1 MNKCL
6 NNKYLLTNLATY
18 LPIKTLF
25 SLSLTNEFVYK
36 TLDPEENGDI
46 DFMFLENVIL
56 TFFQYDSDKNFQ
68 NKKNLLSNFLTSSF
82 NWKSFLKEIKN
93 SFKAYKNE
101 KIKNK
106 VLDCFKIHMYL
117 PDLRKENN
125 HLEFESSSIHQIFNY
140 DILFRSTCNSNFY
153 GKHISLEYMT
163 KKIGE
168 EKIEEQKKEESG
180 ENQDNKEKK
189 ENRGDENDKEK
200 EKNKKKEEG
209 GVKILRE
216 GLYFEDKLKDFKHT
230 FDKFVNN
237 INYKVIIDN
246 VVKYNYEYLNYEYKT
261 NYNIYTDETD
271 EIIVLL
277 LWITHSFMLYCEF
290 VYNYINDFRE
300 NTNEKFILIEF
311 IQKHNE
317 IINCA
322 LLLNSNF
329 GNINII
335 VNQYKKYTSIF
346 EAINNKPNL
355 SLTTTNS
362 DDSNST
368 ADKSSLDEN
377 TSNTFSENFTLYRYF
392 LEMIKKNIYDKLFS
406 TITKEKDKDK
416 KDQKEKILIKKF
428 NILIKN
434 LCKDIFENF
443 EEKYKSKCKNMDL
456 NDYEDM
462 NMICDDEE
470 DYMSLDEDLLEK
482 EREPTEK
489 EALENIMNLAVDHTI
504 DEENANGIN
513 HTELRVTEDYENI
526 ENILFKEFNDSL
538 IHYMNENKP
547 NAYLFEIIETMTKFN
562 DNERNLV
569 RNSESLT
576 LINRT
581 KKRLMEKLFKTLF
594 KKVLD
599 NFTLSYVSHI
609 KIENNSKRIVLTST
623 ELQNCGKYE
632 CDLKDLPSKKR
643 MKVVENVEEE
653 IKNLKT
659 LLLGKYIKGYLDEKE
674 NNETE
679 QLINDYIGEDRI
691 ENVLLVKKMI
701 WFYHKEMEMYE
712 NKNEKVVKI
721 LKKGLHI
728 EKIFDNI
735 DSISGKNIVAEC

>member
-6 NNKYLLTNLATY
+6 KSKYLLTNLATY
-18 LPIKTLF
+18 LPIKTLI
-25 SLSLTNEFVYK
+25 SLSHTNEFINK
-36 TLDPEENGDI
+36 SLDPEKNAEIN
-46 DFMFLENVIL
+46 FMFLEDVTL
-56 TFFQYDSDKNFQ
+56 TFFQYHSDKNFQ
-68 NKKNLLSNFLTSSF
+68 NKKNLLSNFLTFSF

-93 SFKAYKNE
+93 SFKAYTNE

-117 PDLRKENN
+117 PDLRKENK
-125 HLEFESSSIHQIFNY
+125 HLEFESSSIHQTFMY
-140 DILFRSTCNSNFY
+140 DLLFRSTCNSNFY

-163 KKIGE
+163 KKIDE
-168 EKIEEQKKEESG
+168 EKKEEQKNQESG
-180 ENQDNKEKK
+180 ENQDNKEKN
-189 ENRGDENDKEK
+189 ENEGKKNDKEK
-200 EKNKKKEEG
+200 EKNKEKEEG

-230 FDKFVNN
+230 FAQFVNN
-237 INYKVIIDN
+237 LNYKDIIDN
-246 VVKYNYEYLNYEYKT
+246 VVKYNYEYLNYEYKN
-261 NYNIYTDETD
+261 NYNIYTD

-277 LWITHSFMLYCEF
+277 LWITHCFMLNCQF

-335 VNQYKKYTSIF
+335 INQYKKYSSIL
-346 EAINNKPNL
+346 EEISNSHNL
-355 SLTTTNS
+355 SLTPSNS
-362 DDSNST
+362 GDSNST
-368 ADKSSLDEN
+368 VDKSSFSTEN
-377 TSNTFSENFTLYRYF
+377 TSNTFSENFALYKYF

-406 TITKEKDKDK
+406 TITNEKDKDK
-416 KDQKEKILIKKF
+416 KDKILVKKF

-443 EEKYKSKCKNMDL
+443 EEKYKPKGKNMDFD
-456 NDYEDM
+456 DYDDI
-462 NMICDDEE
+462 NMICDDDE
-470 DYMSLDEDLLEK
+470 DCMSLGEDFVEK

-489 EALENIMNLAVDHTI
+489 ETLEGIMNLAVDHTI
-504 DEENANGIN
+504 NEEKANGIN
-513 HTELRVTEDYENI
+513 HTELIVTEEYVNI
-526 ENILFKEFNDSL
+526 ENILIEEFGKSL
-538 IHYMNENKP
+538 IYYMKENKS
-547 NAYLFEIIETMTKFN
+547 NSYLFEIIETMTKFK
-562 DNERNLV
+562 DNERGLA
-569 RNSESLT
+569 RNSDSLT

-594 KKVLD
+594 KKVLN
-599 NFTLSYVSHI
+599 NFELSYLSHI
-609 KIENNSKRIVLTST
+609 KIENNSKRIVLSST

-653 IKNLKT
+653 VKYLKT
-659 LLLGKYIKGYLDEKE
+659 LLLEKYIKGYFDEKE
-674 NNETE
+674 KNETE
-679 QLINDYIGEDRI
+679 QLINDYVGEDRI

-712 NKNEKVVKI
+712 NKNEKVVKL
-721 LKKGLHI
+721 LKKGSPI
-728 EKIFDNI
+728 EKIFESI
-735 DSISGKNIVAEC
+735 DSLSGKNIVTEC

>member
-25 SLSLTNEFVYK
+25 SLSHTNEFISK
-36 TLDPEENGDI
+36 TLDPEKNAEI
-46 DFMFLENVIL
+46 DFMFLENIIL

-68 NKKNLLSNFLTSSF
+68 NKKNLLSKFLTFSF

-93 SFKAYKNE
+93 SFKAYTNE
-101 KIKNK
+101 KIKKK

-117 PDLRKENN
+117 PDLRKENK
-125 HLEFESSSIHQIFNY
+125 HLEFESSSIHQTFMY
-140 DILFRSTCNSNFY
+140 DLLFRSTCNSNFY
-153 GKHISLEYMT
+153 GKHISFEYMT
-163 KKIGE
+163 KKIDE
-168 EKIEEQKKEESG
+168 EKKEEQKNQESG
-180 ENQDNKEKK
+180 ENQDNEEKK
-189 ENRGDENDKEK
+189 ENEGNKNDNEK
-200 EKNKKKEEG
+200 EKNKEKEEG

-230 FDKFVNN
+230 FDQFVNN
-237 INYKVIIDN
+237 LNYKDIIDN
-246 VVKYNYEYLNYEYKT
+246 VVKNNYEYLNYEYKN
-261 NYNIYTDETD
+261 NYNIYTD

-277 LWITHSFMLYCEF
+277 LWITHCFMLNCQF

-335 VNQYKKYTSIF
+335 INQYKKYSSIF
-346 EAINNKPNL
+346 EAMCNNHNL
-355 SLTTTNS
+355 SLTPSNS
-362 DDSNST
+362 GDSNST
-368 ADKSSLDEN
+368 ADKSSFSTEN
-377 TSNTFSENFTLYRYF
+377 TSNTFSENFALYKYF

-406 TITKEKDKDK
+406 TTTNEKDKDK
-416 KDQKEKILIKKF
+416 KDKILVKKF

-443 EEKYKSKCKNMDL
+443 EEKYKPKGKNMDFD
-456 NDYEDM
+456 DYDDI
-462 NMICDDEE
+462 NMICDDDE
-470 DYMSLDEDLLEK
+470 DCMSLGEDFLEK

-489 EALENIMNLAVDHTI
+489 ETLEGIMNLAVDHTI
-504 DEENANGIN
+504 NEEKANGIN
-513 HTELRVTEDYENI
+513 HTELIVTEEYVNI
-526 ENILFKEFNDSL
+526 ENILIEEFDKSL
-538 IHYMNENKP
+538 IYYMKENKS
-547 NAYLFEIIETMTKFN
+547 NAYLFEIIETMTKFK
-562 DNERNLV
+562 DNERGLV
-569 RNSESLT
+569 RNSDSLT

-594 KKVLD
+594 KKVLY
-599 NFTLSYVSHI
+599 NFELSYLSHI
-609 KIENNSKRIVLTST
+609 KIENNSKRIVLSST

-653 IKNLKT
+653 VKYLKT
-659 LLLGKYIKGYLDEKE
+659 LLLEKYIKGYFDEKE
-674 NNETE
+674 KNETE
-679 QLINDYIGEDRI
+679 QLINDYVGEDRI

-701 WFYHKEMEMYE
+701 WFYHKEIEMYE
-712 NKNEKVVKI
+712 NKNEKVVKL
-721 LKKGLHI
+721 LKKGSPI
-728 EKIFDNI
+728 EKIFKSI
-735 DSISGKNIVAEC
+735 DSLSGKNIVTEC

>member
-1 MNKCL
+1 
-6 NNKYLLTNLATY
+6 
-18 LPIKTLF
+18 
-25 SLSLTNEFVYK
+25 
-36 TLDPEENGDI
+36 
-46 DFMFLENVIL
+46 
-56 TFFQYDSDKNFQ
+56 
-68 NKKNLLSNFLTSSF
+68 
-82 NWKSFLKEIKN
+82 
-93 SFKAYKNE
+93 
-101 KIKNK
+101 
-106 VLDCFKIHMYL
+106 
-117 PDLRKENN
+117 
-125 HLEFESSSIHQIFNY
+125 
-140 DILFRSTCNSNFY
+140 
-153 GKHISLEYMT
+153 MT
-163 KKIGE
+163 KKIDE
-168 EKIEEQKKEESG
+168 EKKEKQKKQESG

-189 ENRGDENDKEK
+189 ENGGNENDKEK

-246 VVKYNYEYLNYEYKT
+246 VVKYNYEYLNYEYKN
-261 NYNIYTDETD
+261 NYNLYTD

-290 VYNYINDFRE
+290 VYNYINSFRE
-300 NTNEKFILIEF
+300 NTNEKFLLIEF

-355 SLTTTNS
+355 SLTPTNS
-362 DDSNST
+362 SDSNST
-368 ADKSSLDEN
+368 ADKSSFSDEN
-377 TSNTFSENFTLYRYF
+377 TSNTFSENFTLYKYF

-406 TITKEKDKDK
+406 TITKEKDQDK
-416 KDQKEKILIKKF
+416 KEKILVKKF

-470 DYMSLDEDLLEK
+470 DYMSLDEDLMEK

-504 DEENANGIN
+504 NEENANGIN
-513 HTELRVTEDYENI
+513 HTELMVTEDYENI
-526 ENILFKEFNDSL
+526 ENILIKEFNDSL
-538 IHYMNENKP
+538 IYYMNENKP
-547 NAYLFEIIETMTKFN
+547 NAYLFEIIEAMTKFK
-562 DNERNLV
+562 DNEKSLV
-569 RNSESLT
+569 RSSESLT

-581 KKRLMEKLFKTLF
+581 KKRLMEKLLITLF

-599 NFTLSYVSHI
+599 NFKLSYVSHI

-659 LLLGKYIKGYLDEKE
+659 FLLGKYIKGYQTEIEK
-674 NNETE
+674 NETE

-721 LKKGLHI
+721 LKKGIPI
-728 EKIFDNI
+728 EKIFNNI
-735 DSISGKNIVAEC
+735 DSISGKNIVTEC